1 MEIKI
6 KTSLFVVLIVS
17 LSLSK
22 MGCESENVND
32 RGKLMKSWTRSYEEE
47 TAGMMMF
54 RPSDFKEFAPS
65 RYRQVIQFENN
76 NKCVY
81 SVLAPNDAHFM
92 AAGTWYFNETEKNIE
107 IRNAENEILYDYK
120 VVILEKNKL
129 VVAN

>member
-54 RPSDFKEFAPS
+54 PKSCATSKFC
-65 RYRQVIQFENN
+65 
-76 NKCVY
+76 CVDGCAY
-81 SVLAPNDAHFM
+81 ISKSIAGATKTGHLA
-92 AAGTWYFNETEKNIE
+92 E
-107 IRNAENEILYDYK
+107 R
-120 VVILEKNKL
+120 
-129 VVAN
+129 